1 MSSHLT
7 APGRHLGRSIL
18 RFIAASTALGLATV
32 GLLTPVAAIIGVYGA
47 DVVNIAKTLPA
58 SLANVEMQS
67 PSTLYGKL
75 DGKDVAFATF
85 YEKNRVPLTAEEI
98 PDVVKNAVVSI
109 EDPRFYEHG
118 GVDFAAVM
126 RAVLQNQSSG
136 STQSGASTITMQLVR
151 NLRIESAEWE
161 DNEDAIDSAREET
174 ASRKLLEMRYAI
186 GLEHNY
192 TKEQI
197 LTSYLNY
204 ASFGGNV
211 YGIGAAAQYY
221 YGKDAKDLTL
231 PEAAQL
237 VSVFPS
243 PNSYRVDVADNLDR
257 AKARRDLVLQRMVD
271 RGYIDQAAADEAIAT
286 PITPHIT
293 QQPRGCEVAEHNA
306 AYFCDYVV
314 NLIRNDST
322 FGDTADDRTAL
333 LRRGGLQIYTSIDLS
348 LQDEVQAD
356 IDKHVNRSDKIGAA
370 STVVQVG
377 TGRVLAM
384 GQNRTYSQTNGDGT
398 DLSRTAVNYNTNY
411 DEGGSSGF
419 PGGSTYKAFTLIDW
433 LKQGH
438 TLDERVYAPAGTY
451 YQKNFPDRCKS
462 GGWAGTWSLENA
474 ESFPSSFDVRYATKH
489 SINSGFAAMAE
500 QLDLCDIRDTA
511 VSFGI
516 TTQANGEELDHQP
529 ASVIGTN
536 NVSPIQMASAYAGIA
551 NDGTYCTPQ
560 AILRVVDGS
569 NGSERPVTASQCSQ
583 ATTAQVARTATSALT
598 GVFDK
603 DGTAAKAATG
613 DGSAIAG
620 KTGSTDNYHQTWLVG
635 YTTSTAQATWVGN
648 GTGLAK
654 SDLRYYSIK
663 GTAGWNVRYALF
675 KDIQTDIH
683 TSYPGAASFPDPNDT
698 SATARTL
705 PVPDVTGQDPEAARG
720 TLEQAGFQVA
730 ISPEQRASTAAA
742 GTVAETDPPAN
753 TMAGANALITVYL
766 SNGQTPTAT
775 PSPTPSTSSAS
786 PSASANSQRRSS
798 GSSSSKTKTSTTGR

>member
-348 LQDEVQAD
+348 LQDEVQGRHRQAHQPIGQDRRGVDRGPGGHRPRPRHGAEPHLLAD
-356 IDKHVNRSDKIGAA
+356 ERRWDGSEPHGGELQHELRRGRLLRLPRRLDLQGLHPHRLAEAGAHARRARLRPGRHVLPEELPGPL
-370 STVVQVG
+370 QVRRL
-377 TGRVLAM
+377 GRHLVARERRELPLLLRRALRDQALDQL
-384 GQNRTYSQTNGDGT
+384 GLRGDG
-398 DLSRTAVNYNTNY
+398 R
-411 DEGGSSGF
+411 
-419 PGGSTYKAFTLIDW
+419 
-433 LKQGH
+433 
-438 TLDERVYAPAGTY
+438 
-451 YQKNFPDRCKS
+451 
-462 GGWAGTWSLENA
+462 
-474 ESFPSSFDVRYATKH
+474 
-489 SINSGFAAMAE
+489 AA
-500 QLDLCDIRDTA
+500 
-511 VSFGI
+511 
-516 TTQANGEELDHQP
+516 
-529 ASVIGTN
+529 
-536 NVSPIQMASAYAGIA
+536 
-551 NDGTYCTPQ
+551 
-560 AILRVVDGS
+560 
-569 NGSERPVTASQCSQ
+569 RPV
-583 ATTAQVARTATSALT
+583 R
-598 GVFDK
+598 
-603 DGTAAKAATG
+603 
-613 DGSAIAG
+613 
-620 KTGSTDNYHQTWLVG
+620 H
-635 YTTSTAQATWVGN
+635 
-648 GTGLAK
+648 
-654 SDLRYYSIK
+654 
-663 GTAGWNVRYALF
+663 
-675 KDIQTDIH
+675 
-683 TSYPGAASFPDPNDT
+683 P
-698 SATARTL
+698 
-705 PVPDVTGQDPEAARG
+705 
-720 TLEQAGFQVA
+720 
-730 ISPEQRASTAAA
+730 
-742 GTVAETDPPAN
+742 
-753 TMAGANALITVYL
+753 
-766 SNGQTPTAT
+766 
-775 PSPTPSTSSAS
+775 
-786 PSASANSQRRSS
+786 
-798 GSSSSKTKTSTTGR
+798 